1 MRFTAPANA
10 QTPALEKDGTFTIFW
25 RTWLNA
31 VAQWLQE
38 ASRVNSTGGALWVQ
52 QGPIVFLNYAGT
64 DPVTLQI
71 GAGKGLLPK
80 PQADTFLTA
89 LSGASLPLLASDTE
103 LNLTGPAKGWYIAK
117 EGN

>member
-1 MRFTAPANA
+1 MIFRSGSNL
-10 QTPALEKDGTFTIFW
+10 QTRIADQNGIASSYWGDWF
-25 RTWLNA
+25 RA

-52 QGPIVFLNYAGT
+52 QGPIVFLDYAGT

-89 LSGASLPLLASDTE
+89 LSGASLPLLASATE